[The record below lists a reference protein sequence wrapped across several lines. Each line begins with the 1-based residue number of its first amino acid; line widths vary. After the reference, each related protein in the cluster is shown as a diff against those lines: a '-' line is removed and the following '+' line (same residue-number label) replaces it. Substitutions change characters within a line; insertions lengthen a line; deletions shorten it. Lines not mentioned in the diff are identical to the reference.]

1 MGLTRITKGVIKP
14 NEDYQTGIITAT
26 GIDVNGN
33 ADVSG
38 NLSVG
43 GVLTYEDV
51 TSIDSVGIITAQKD
65 IHVGAGVSIVGIV
78 TAATGD
84 FVDLDVDGHTNL
96 DNVSISGITTI
107 GDVVVGGA
115 TTDLIV
121 NGNARVTGIL
131 SVGTGTVVIDETTV
145 KTGTSNLHSIGIEI
159 AGINVLGADTP
170 IGTGATI
177 YNSGAAVFTGIVT
190 AGVFYGDGSNL
201 SGITAAGTGAI
212 GGLTVKGPD
221 GVVVG
226 TAGSISSLDFSGS
239 SGLSVIASTG
249 AAGVAT
255 VAVLAELVS
264 DTSPQLGG
272 NLDLLNKSIT
282 GTGHI
287 DITGNTKSTGIAT
300 ALQFKTG
307 SSNLHSVGIE
317 IAGVNVLG
325 ADTPIGAGAT
335 IFNSGDVV
343 GKAGAE
349 FQGIVTAT
357 SFVGDGLNLTNTGS
371 ALSEPS
377 SGTHRLVTT
386 SLTSG
391 TMTSSGTD
399 STLSFNYG
407 THTLS
412 ATNISGNLNA
422 TQLTSGTV
430 PIARLGDSG
439 TKSGSTFLA
448 GDNTF
453 KTVVVA
459 INSIS
464 NDANNR
470 IITSDGDGTATAESK
485 LTFDGTTLQLGAS
498 TKLDLSTNDSYLNAR
513 VMRNESGGSDDGMYI
528 GYGNASSGHTRI
540 YGGGATSGGISVQGS
555 GNGDCYINGNVI
567 WNSGNDGSGTGLDAD
582 TVDGIQGANFVRS
595 DTTDTMS
602 GDYNITGKLLIGG
615 AYGNNSYN
623 SVSSTRLLFGGG
635 DDQDNYHIGTNMEN
649 YGGNYT
655 KLDLRW
661 HTGIRMGAQP
671 SYGGVRIF
679 NNEDLSTLLFSVGRG
694 DGHTRVE
701 SGNLYIGGN
710 EALHNG
716 NQSNINYN
724 NLSNKPSVAS
734 VLYIDVYGQGNAGD
748 RNTANSWAQSA
759 VSIPNNTMY
768 VVRWNRSYSY
778 WVNNNTATG
787 NEDRKTLW
795 IKNSSGSIY
804 WAGADST

>member
-96 DNVSISGITTI
+96 DNVSISGVTTI

-145 KTGTSNLHSIGIEI
+145 KTGTTNVHSVGVEL

-226 TAGSISSLDFSGS
+226 TAGSISSIDFTGS
-239 SGLSVIASTG
+239 SGLSVVASTG
-249 AAGVAT
+249 AAGIAT
-255 VAVLAELVS
+255 VAILAELVS

-282 GTGHI
+282 GTGHL
-287 DITGNTKSTGIAT
+287 DITGNTKATGIAT

-307 SSNLHSVGIE
+307 SSNLHNVGIE

-335 IFNSGDVV
+335 IYNSGDVV

-464 NDANNR
+464 GDANNR

-540 YGGGATSGGISVQGS
+540 YCGGATSGGISVQGS

-582 TVDGIQGANFVRS
+582 TVDGIHGSQFV
-595 DTTDTMS
+595 
-602 GDYNITGKLLIGG
+602 
-615 AYGNNSYN
+615 
-623 SVSSTRLLFGGG
+623 
-635 DDQDNYHIGTNMEN
+635 
-649 YGGNYT
+649 
-655 KLDLRW
+655 
-661 HTGIRMGAQP
+661 
-671 SYGGVRIF
+671 
-679 NNEDLSTLLFSVGRG
+679 RG
-694 DGHTRVE
+694 DGDFTLTD
-701 SGNLYIGGN
+701 SNTWNLYNNINDWAVRIGNTNGSNSFVYMCHHDHGMHIRNDSSNTSTYLLDVYAANGN
-710 EALHNG
+710 RFRVRGGDAYTTING
-716 NQSNINYN
+716 NQVWHAGNDGGGSGLDSDLLDGNHGRWYRDYN
-724 NLSNKPSVAS
+724 NLTNKPSTAT

>member
-26 GIDVNGN
+26 GLDVNGD

-96 DNVSISGITTI
+96 DNVSISGVTTI

-121 NGNARVTGIL
+121 NGDARVTGIL
-131 SVGTGTVVIDETTV
+131 SIGTGTVVIDETTV

-170 IGTGATI
+170 IGSGSTI

-212 GGLTVKGPD
+212 GGLTVKGTD
-221 GVVVG
+221 GTVVG

-255 VAVLAELVS
+255 VTVLAELVS

-282 GTGHI
+282 GTGHL
-287 DITGNTKSTGIAT
+287 DITGNTKATGIST

-307 SSNLHSVGIE
+307 TSNLHNVGIE

-335 IFNSGDVV
+335 IFNSGDIVA
-343 GKAGAE
+343 KAGAE

-357 SFVGDGLNLTNTGS
+357 SFVGDGANLTNTGASLSS
-371 ALSEPS
+371 AS
-377 SGTHRLVTT
+377 SGTERVVLTN
-386 SLTSG
+386 LTSG
-391 TMTSSGTD
+391 TMISAKTD
-399 STLSFNYG
+399 PQLTFNYA
-407 THTLS
+407 TNTLS
-412 ATNISGNLNA
+412 ASVFSGSGSGLSSLNA
-422 TQLTSGTV
+422 TNLSSGTV

-439 TKSGSTFLA
+439 TKNSGTFLA

-453 KTVVVA
+453 KTVTVA
-459 INSIS
+459 INSIAGDS
-464 NDANNR
+464 NNR
-470 IITSDGDGTATAESK
+470 VLTSDGDGTATAESN
-485 LTFDGTTLQLGAS
+485 LTFDGTTLQLGS
-498 TKLDLSTNDSYLNAR
+498 GTKLDLSSNDSYLNAR

-528 GYGNASSGHTRI
+528 GYGNANSGHTRI
-540 YGGGATSGGISVQGS
+540 YGGGQTSGGISVQGS

-567 WNSGNDGSGTGLDAD
+567 WNSGNDGSGTGLDSD
-582 TVDGIQGANFVRS
+582 TVDGIHGSSFLRS
-595 DTTDTMS
+595 DTNDTLTKGS
-602 GDYNITGKLLIGG
+602 TTVFDGSWNDWLVRFT
-615 AYGNNSYN
+615 NNNGSSAHVYMCHHDHGMHIRN
-623 SVSSTRLLFGGG
+623 DSSTTSTYLL
-635 DDQDNYHIGTNMEN
+635 DVYAAN
-649 YGGNYT
+649 GNRFRVRGADAYT
-655 KLDLRW
+655 
-661 HTGIRMGAQP
+661 TI
-671 SYGGVRIF
+671 
-679 NNEDLSTLLFSVGRG
+679 
-694 DGHTRVE
+694 
-701 SGNLYIGGN
+701 
-710 EALHNG
+710 NG
-716 NQSNINYN
+716 NQVWHAGNDGGGSGLDSDLLDGNHGSWYRDYN
-724 NLSNKPSVAS
+724 NLTNKPSTAT

-748 RNTANSWAQSA
+748 RDTARNWATSA
-759 VSIPNNTMY
+759 VSIPNNTMF
-768 VVRWNRSYSY
+768 VVRWNRVYSY
-778 WVNNNTATG
+778 WVNNNTASG

>member
-14 NEDYQTGIITAT
+14 NEDYDTRNVNATGIITAT
-26 GIDVNGN
+26 GLDVNGN
-33 ADVSG
+33 ADISG
-38 NLSVG
+38 NMSVG

-51 TSIDSVGIITAQKD
+51 TSIDSVGIVTAQKD
-65 IHVGAGVSIVGIV
+65 IHVGAGVSVVGIV

-96 DNVSISGITTI
+96 DNVSISGVTTI

-145 KTGTSNLHSIGIEI
+145 KTGTTNVHSVGVEV

-170 IGTGATI
+170 IGAGATI
-177 YNSGAAVFTGIVT
+177 YNTGAANFVGVVT
-190 AGVFYGDGSNL
+190 AVRFYGDGSNL

-226 TAGSISSLDFSGS
+226 TAGSISSIDFTGS
-239 SGLSVIASTG
+239 SGVSVVASTG
-249 AAGVAT
+249 AAGIAT

-272 NLDLLNKSIT
+272 DLNLFNKSIT

-343 GKAGAE
+343 AKAGAE

-357 SFVGDGLNLTNTGS
+357 SFVGDGTNLTNTGS
-371 ALSEPS
+371 DLTEPS
-377 SGTHRLVTT
+377 SGVQRLVTT

-391 TMTSSGTD
+391 TMTASCTKSTLNFNFGTD
-399 STLSFNYG
+399 
-407 THTLS
+407 TLS
-412 ATNISGNLNA
+412 ATNFSGNLNA
-422 TQLTSGTV
+422 SQLSSGTV
-430 PIARLGDSG
+430 PIARLGSSG

-453 KTVVVA
+453 KTVTVA
-459 INSIS
+459 INSIG
-464 NDANNR
+464 NDGNNR
-470 IITSDGDGTATAESK
+470 IITSDGDGTATAESNM
-485 LTFDGTTLQLGAS
+485 TFDGTQLQLGS
-498 TKLDLSTNDSYLNAR
+498 GCNVDLSTNDVYLRSR
-513 VMRNESGGSDDGMYI
+513 VLHNPKSGGDGMYI
-528 GYGNASSGHTRI
+528 GYNNANSGHTRI

-555 GNGDCYINGNVI
+555 GSGDCYVNGNVI

-582 TVDGIQGANFVRS
+582 TVDGIHGGSFLRS
-595 DTTDTMS
+595 DTNDSM
-602 GDYNITGKLLIGG
+602 
-615 AYGNNSYN
+615 
-623 SVSSTRLLFGGG
+623 
-635 DDQDNYHIGTNMEN
+635 
-649 YGGNYT
+649 
-655 KLDLRW
+655 
-661 HTGIRMGAQP
+661 
-671 SYGGVRIF
+671 
-679 NNEDLSTLLFSVGRG
+679 
-694 DGHTRVE
+694 
-701 SGNLYIGGN
+701 SGNLTVTGSVYLNSGFTLSQSNNNRNMKFHTQGTGDIGISGYDGNNNWCFQLYGTTSNSYGFLTSNWGSWDIRKTVNDQMYLRVGSSDRLVFHSGN
-710 EALHNG
+710 E
-716 NQSNINYN
+716 SSINYN
-724 NLSNKPSVAS
+724 NLSNKPSVAT

-768 VVRWNRSYSY
+768 VVRWNYAYSY
-778 WVNNNTATG
+778 WVNNHTASG

-804 WAGADST
+804 YAGADST

>member
-14 NEDYQTGIITAT
+14 NEDFQLGIVTAT
-26 GIDVNGN
+26 KLDVNGD
-33 ADVSG
+33 ADISG

-96 DNVSISGITTI
+96 DNVSISGVTTI

-226 TAGSISSLDFSGS
+226 TAGSISSIDFTGS
-239 SGLSVIASTG
+239 SGLSVVANTG

-255 VAVLAELVS
+255 VAILAELVS

-282 GTGHI
+282 GTGHL
-287 DITGNTKSTGIAT
+287 DITGNTKATGIAT

-307 SSNLHSVGIE
+307 SSNLHNVGIE

-377 SGTHRLVTT
+377 SGSHRIVTT

-464 NDANNR
+464 GAANNR

-528 GYGNASSGHTRI
+528 GYGNANSGHTRI
-540 YGGGATSGGISVQGS
+540 YGGGQTSGGISVQGS
-555 GNGDCYINGNVI
+555 GNGDCYVNGNVI

-582 TVDGIQGANFVRS
+582 LVDGIHGTSFLRK
-595 DTTDTMS
+595 DTNDTMS
-602 GDYNITGKLLIGG
+602 GNLTVTGSVYLNSGFTLSQSNNNRNMKFHTQGTGDIGISG
-615 AYGNNSYN
+615 YDGNNNWCFQLY
-623 SVSSTRLLFGGG
+623 
-635 DDQDNYHIGTNMEN
+635 GTTSN
-649 YGGNYT
+649 
-655 KLDLRW
+655 
-661 HTGIRMGAQP
+661 
-671 SYGGVRIF
+671 SYGFLTGNWGSWDIRKTVNDQMYLR
-679 NNEDLSTLLFSVGRG
+679 VGSSDRLVF
-694 DGHTRVE
+694 H
-701 SGNLYIGGN
+701 SGN
-710 EALHNG
+710 E
-716 NQSNINYN
+716 SSINYN

>member
-26 GIDVNGN
+26 GLDVNGD

-65 IHVGAGVSIVGIV
+65 IHVGAGVSVVGIV

-96 DNVSISGITTI
+96 DNVSISGVTTI

-121 NGNARVTGIL
+121 NGDARVTGIL
-131 SVGTGTVVIDETTV
+131 SIGTGTVVIDETTV
-145 KTGTSNLHSIGIEI
+145 KTGTTNVHSVGVEL

-170 IGTGATI
+170 IGSGSTI

-221 GVVVG
+221 GTVVG

-282 GTGHI
+282 GTGHL
-287 DITGNTKSTGIAT
+287 DITGNTKATGIST

-307 SSNLHSVGIE
+307 TSNLHNVGIE

-335 IFNSGDVV
+335 IFNSGDIVA
-343 GKAGAE
+343 KAGAE

-386 SLTSG
+386 NLTSG

-399 STLSFNYG
+399 STLNFNFA

-412 ATNISGNLNA
+412 ATTFSGSGSGLTNLNA
-422 TQLTSGTV
+422 TNLSSGTV

-464 NDANNR
+464 GDANNR

-528 GYGNASSGHTRI
+528 GYGNANSGHTRI
-540 YGGGATSGGISVQGS
+540 YGGGQTSGGISVQGS
-555 GNGDCYINGNVI
+555 GNGDCYVNGNVI

-582 TVDGIQGANFVRS
+582 TVDGIHGANFVRS
-595 DTTDTMS
+595 DTNDTMNGQLVVNTSTDEHIILQGSSSPYIRFREGTTDRAYLQFNSDNHIYLWNQQYNKGFRIGDHANWYDGSSYHQIWNAGNDGS
-602 GDYNITGKLLIGG
+602 GSGLDADLLD
-615 AYGNNSYN
+615 GN
-623 SVSSTRLLFGGG
+623 
-635 DDQDNYHIGTNMEN
+635 
-649 YGGNYT
+649 
-655 KLDLRW
+655 
-661 HTGIRMGAQP
+661 
-671 SYGGVRIF
+671 
-679 NNEDLSTLLFSVGRG
+679 
-694 DGHTRVE
+694 DGSWYR
-701 SGNLYIGGN
+701 
-710 EALHNG
+710 
-716 NQSNINYN
+716 NYN
-724 NLSNKPSVAS
+724 NLTNTPSAAT

-748 RNTANSWAQSA
+748 RDTARNWATSA
-759 VSIPNNTMY
+759 VSVPNNTMF
-768 VVRWNRSYSY
+768 VVRWNRVYSY
-778 WVNNNTATG
+778 WVNNNTASG

>member
-26 GIDVNGN
+26 GLDVNGD

-65 IHVGAGVSIVGIV
+65 IHVGAGVSVVGIV

-96 DNVSISGITTI
+96 DNVSISGVTTI

-145 KTGTSNLHSIGIEI
+145 KTGTTNVHSVGVEL

-170 IGTGATI
+170 IGAGATI
-177 YNSGAAVFTGIVT
+177 YNTGAANFVGVVT
-190 AGVFYGDGSNL
+190 AVRFYGDGSNL

-226 TAGSISSLDFSGS
+226 TAGSISSIDFTGS
-239 SGLSVIASTG
+239 SGLSVIANTG
-249 AAGVAT
+249 AAGIAT
-255 VAVLAELVS
+255 VAILAELVS

-307 SSNLHSVGIE
+307 SSNLHNVGIE

-386 SLTSG
+386 NLTSG

-399 STLSFNYG
+399 STLNFNFA

-412 ATNISGNLNA
+412 ATTFSGSGSGLTNLNA
-422 TQLTSGTV
+422 TNLSSGTV

-464 NDANNR
+464 GDANNR

-528 GYGNASSGHTRI
+528 GYGNANSGHTRI

-555 GNGDCYINGNVI
+555 GSGDCYINGNVI
-567 WNSGNDGSGTGLDAD
+567 WNSGNDGSGTGLDSD
-582 TVDGIQGANFVRS
+582 TVDGIHGGSFLRS
-595 DTTDTMS
+595 DADDTLTKGGQTNFTGGWNDWLVRFSNSNATNADVYMS
-602 GDYNITGKLLIGG
+602 HGNG
-615 AYGNNSYN
+615 YGMHIRND
-623 SVSSTRLLFGGG
+623 SSTTSTYLL
-635 DDQDNYHIGTNMEN
+635 DVY
-649 YGGNYT
+649 
-655 KLDLRW
+655 
-661 HTGIRMGAQP
+661 A
-671 SYGGVRIF
+671 
-679 NNEDLSTLLFSVGRG
+679 
-694 DGHTRVE
+694 
-701 SGNLYIGGN
+701 
-710 EALHNG
+710 ANG
-716 NQSNINYN
+716 NRFRVRGSDALVTSNGNTMWHAGNDGSGSGLDADLLDGNQGSWYRDYN
-724 NLSNKPSVAS
+724 NLTNKPSVAS
-734 VLYIDVYGQGNAGD
+734 VLYIDVYGQGNQGSRDTA
-748 RNTANSWAQSA
+748 RNWATSA
-759 VSIPNNTMY
+759 VSVPNNCMF

-778 WVNNNTATG
+778 WVNNNTGTAY
-787 NEDRKTLW
+787 EDRKTLW
-795 IKNSSGSIY
+795 IKNSSGNIY
-804 WAGADST
+804 FAGADST

>member
-96 DNVSISGITTI
+96 DNVSISGVTTI

-226 TAGSISSLDFSGS
+226 TAGSISSIDFTGS
-239 SGLSVIASTG
+239 SGLSVVANTG

-282 GTGHI
+282 GTGHL
-287 DITGNTKSTGIAT
+287 DITGNTKATGIAT

-307 SSNLHSVGIE
+307 SSNLHNVGIE

-464 NDANNR
+464 GDANNR

-528 GYGNASSGHTRI
+528 GYGNANSGHTRI
-540 YGGGATSGGISVQGS
+540 YGGGQTSGGISVQGS
-555 GNGDCYINGNVI
+555 GNGDCYVNGNVI

-582 TVDGIQGANFVRS
+582 LVDGIHGTSFLRK
-595 DTTDTMS
+595 DTNDTMS
-602 GDYNITGKLLIGG
+602 GNLTVTGSVYLNSGFTLSQSNNNRNMKFHTQGTGDIGISG
-615 AYGNNSYN
+615 YDGNNNWCFQLY
-623 SVSSTRLLFGGG
+623 
-635 DDQDNYHIGTNMEN
+635 GTTSN
-649 YGGNYT
+649 
-655 KLDLRW
+655 
-661 HTGIRMGAQP
+661 
-671 SYGGVRIF
+671 SYGFLTGNWGSWDIRKTVNDQMYLR
-679 NNEDLSTLLFSVGRG
+679 VGSSDRLVF
-694 DGHTRVE
+694 H
-701 SGNLYIGGN
+701 SGN
-710 EALHNG
+710 E
-716 NQSNINYN
+716 SSINYN

-778 WVNNNTATG
+778 WVTNNTATG

>member
-26 GIDVNGN
+26 GLDVNGD

-96 DNVSISGITTI
+96 DNVSISGVTTI

-121 NGNARVTGIL
+121 NGDARVTGIL
-131 SVGTGTVVIDETTV
+131 SIGTGTVVIDETTV

-170 IGTGATI
+170 IGSGSTI

-221 GVVVG
+221 GTVVG

-282 GTGHI
+282 GTGHL
-287 DITGNTKSTGIAT
+287 DITGNTKATGIST

-307 SSNLHSVGIE
+307 TSNLHNVGIE

-335 IFNSGDVV
+335 IFNSGDIVA
-343 GKAGAE
+343 KAGAE

-357 SFVGDGLNLTNTGS
+357 SFVGDGANLTNTGASLSS
-371 ALSEPS
+371 AS
-377 SGTHRLVTT
+377 SGTERVVLTN
-386 SLTSG
+386 LTSG
-391 TMTSSGTD
+391 TMISAKTD
-399 STLSFNYG
+399 PQLTFNYA
-407 THTLS
+407 TNTLS
-412 ATNISGNLNA
+412 ASVFSGSGSGLSSLNA
-422 TQLTSGTV
+422 TNLSSGTV

-439 TKSGSTFLA
+439 TKNSGTFLA

-453 KTVVVA
+453 KTVTVA
-459 INSIS
+459 INSIAG
-464 NDANNR
+464 DANNR
-470 IITSDGDGTATAESK
+470 VLTSDGDVTATAESN
-485 LTFDGTTLQLGAS
+485 LTFDGTTLLLGS
-498 TKLDLSTNDSYLNAR
+498 GTKIDLSSNDSYLNAR
-513 VMRNESGGSDDGMYI
+513 VIQNAAGGSDDGMYI
-528 GYGNASSGHTRI
+528 GYGNANSGHTRI
-540 YGGGATSGGISVQGS
+540 YGGGQTSGGISVQGS
-555 GNGDCYINGNVI
+555 GNGDCYVNGNVI

-582 TVDGIQGANFVRS
+582 TVDGIHGANFVRS
-595 DTTDTMS
+595 DTNDTMNGQLVVNTGTDEHIILQGSSSPYIRFREGTTDRAYLQFNSDNHIYLWNQQYNKGFRIGDHANWYDGSSYHQIWNAGNDGS
-602 GDYNITGKLLIGG
+602 GSGLDADLLD
-615 AYGNNSYN
+615 GN
-623 SVSSTRLLFGGG
+623 
-635 DDQDNYHIGTNMEN
+635 
-649 YGGNYT
+649 
-655 KLDLRW
+655 
-661 HTGIRMGAQP
+661 
-671 SYGGVRIF
+671 
-679 NNEDLSTLLFSVGRG
+679 
-694 DGHTRVE
+694 DGSWYR
-701 SGNLYIGGN
+701 
-710 EALHNG
+710 
-716 NQSNINYN
+716 NYN
-724 NLSNKPSVAS
+724 NLTNTPSAAT

-748 RNTANSWAQSA
+748 RDTARNWATSA
-759 VSIPNNTMY
+759 VSVPNNTMF
-768 VVRWNRSYSY
+768 VVRWNRTYSY
-778 WVNNNTATG
+778 WVNNNTASG

>member
-26 GIDVNGN
+26 GLDVNGD

-65 IHVGAGVSIVGIV
+65 IHVGAGVSVVGIV

-96 DNVSISGITTI
+96 DNVSISGVTTI

-131 SVGTGTVVIDETTV
+131 SIGTGTVVIDETTV
-145 KTGTSNLHSIGIEI
+145 KTGTTNVHSVGGEL

-170 IGTGATI
+170 IGSGSTI

-221 GVVVG
+221 GTVVG

-282 GTGHI
+282 GTGHL
-287 DITGNTKSTGIAT
+287 DITGNTKATGIST

-307 SSNLHSVGIE
+307 TSNLHNVGIE

-335 IFNSGDVV
+335 IFNSGDIVA
-343 GKAGAE
+343 KAGAE

-357 SFVGDGLNLTNTGS
+357 SFVGDGANLTNTGASLSS
-371 ALSEPS
+371 AS
-377 SGTHRLVTT
+377 SGTERVVLTN
-386 SLTSG
+386 LTSG
-391 TMTSSGTD
+391 TMISAKTD
-399 STLSFNYG
+399 PQLTFNYA
-407 THTLS
+407 TNTLS
-412 ATNISGNLNA
+412 ASVFSGSGSGLSSLNA
-422 TQLTSGTV
+422 TNLSSGTV

-439 TKSGSTFLA
+439 TKNSGTFLA

-453 KTVVVA
+453 KTVTVA
-459 INSIS
+459 INSIAG
-464 NDANNR
+464 DANNR
-470 IITSDGDGTATAESK
+470 VLTSDGDGTATAESK
-485 LTFDGTTLQLGAS
+485 LTFDGTTLQMGAS
-498 TKLDLSTNDSYLNAR
+498 TKLDLSSNDVYLNAR

-528 GYGNASSGHTRI
+528 GYGNANSGHTRI
-540 YGGGATSGGISVQGS
+540 YGGGQTSGGISVQGS
-555 GNGDCYINGNVI
+555 GNGDCYVNGNVI

-582 TVDGIQGANFVRS
+582 TVDGIHGANFVRS
-595 DTTDTMS
+595 DTNDTMNGQLVVNTSTDEHIILQGSSSPYIRFREGTTDRAYLQFNSDNHIYLWNQQYNKGFRIGDHANWYDGSSYHQIWNAGNDGS
-602 GDYNITGKLLIGG
+602 GSGLDADLLD
-615 AYGNNSYN
+615 GN
-623 SVSSTRLLFGGG
+623 
-635 DDQDNYHIGTNMEN
+635 
-649 YGGNYT
+649 
-655 KLDLRW
+655 
-661 HTGIRMGAQP
+661 
-671 SYGGVRIF
+671 
-679 NNEDLSTLLFSVGRG
+679 
-694 DGHTRVE
+694 DGSWYR
-701 SGNLYIGGN
+701 
-710 EALHNG
+710 
-716 NQSNINYN
+716 NYN
-724 NLSNKPSVAS
+724 NLTNTPSAAT

-748 RNTANSWAQSA
+748 RDTARNWATSA
-759 VSIPNNTMY
+759 VSVPNNTMF
-768 VVRWNRSYSY
+768 VVRWNRVYSY
-778 WVNNNTATG
+778 WVNNNTASG

>member
-26 GIDVNGN
+26 GLDVNGD

-96 DNVSISGITTI
+96 DNVSISGVTTI

-121 NGNARVTGIL
+121 NGDARVTGIL

-145 KTGTSNLHSIGIEI
+145 KTGTSNVHSVGVEL

-221 GVVVG
+221 GTVVG
-226 TAGSISSLDFSGS
+226 TAGSISSIDFSGS

-282 GTGHI
+282 GTGHL
-287 DITGNTKSTGIAT
+287 DITGNTKATGIST

-307 SSNLHSVGIE
+307 TSNLHNVGIE

-335 IFNSGDVV
+335 IFNSGDIVA
-343 GKAGAE
+343 KAGAE

-357 SFVGDGLNLTNTGS
+357 SFVGDGANLTNTGASLSS
-371 ALSEPS
+371 AS
-377 SGTHRLVTT
+377 SGTERVVLTN
-386 SLTSG
+386 LTSG
-391 TMTSSGTD
+391 TMISAKTD
-399 STLSFNYG
+399 PQLTFNYA
-407 THTLS
+407 TNTLS
-412 ATNISGNLNA
+412 ASVFSGSGSGLSSLNA
-422 TQLTSGTV
+422 TNLSSGTV

-439 TKSGSTFLA
+439 TKNSGTFLA

-453 KTVVVA
+453 KTVTVA
-459 INSIS
+459 INSIAG
-464 NDANNR
+464 DGNNR
-470 IITSDGDGTATAESK
+470 ILTSDGDGTATAESK
-485 LTFDGTTLQLGAS
+485 LTFDGTTFQMGS
-498 TKLDLSTNDSYLNAR
+498 GSNFDLSSNDVYLNAR
-513 VMRNESGGSDDGMYI
+513 VIQNASGGSDDGMYI
-528 GYGNASSGHTRI
+528 GYGNANSGHTRI

-555 GNGDCYINGNVI
+555 GNGDCYVNGNVI

-582 TVDGIQGANFVRS
+582 TVDGIHGANFVRS
-595 DTTDTMS
+595 DTNDTMNGQLVVNTGTDEHIILQGS
-602 GDYNITGKLLIGG
+602 SSPYIRFREGTTDRAYLQFNSDGNIYLW
-615 AYGNNSYN
+615 NQEHN
-623 SVSSTRLLFGGG
+623 R
-635 DDQDNYHIGTNMEN
+635 
-649 YGGNYT
+649 
-655 KLDLRW
+655 
-661 HTGIRMGAQP
+661 GIRTGSQP
-671 SYGGVRIF
+671 SFYDGSYHTMWHAG
-679 NNEDLSTLLFSVGRG
+679 NDGSGSGLDSDLL
-694 DGHTRVE
+694 DGNHGSWYRD
-701 SGNLYIGGN
+701 
-710 EALHNG
+710 
-716 NQSNINYN
+716 YN
-724 NLSNKPSVAS
+724 NLTNTPSAAT

-748 RNTANSWAQSA
+748 RDTARNWATSA
-759 VSIPNNTMY
+759 VSVPNNTMF
-768 VVRWNRSYSY
+768 VVRWNRTYSY
-778 WVNNNTATG
+778 WVNNNTASG

>member
-1 MGLTRITKGVIKP
+1 M
-14 NEDYQTGIITAT
+14 
-26 GIDVNGN
+26 
-33 ADVSG
+33 
-38 NLSVG
+38 
-43 GVLTYEDV
+43 
-51 TSIDSVGIITAQKD
+51 
-65 IHVGAGVSIVGIV
+65 
-78 TAATGD
+78 
-84 FVDLDVDGHTNL
+84 
-96 DNVSISGITTI
+96 
-107 GDVVVGGA
+107 
-115 TTDLIV
+115 
-121 NGNARVTGIL
+121 
-131 SVGTGTVVIDETTV
+131 
-145 KTGTSNLHSIGIEI
+145 
-159 AGINVLGADTP
+159 
-170 IGTGATI
+170 
-177 YNSGAAVFTGIVT
+177 T

-282 GTGHI
+282 GTGHL
-287 DITGNTKSTGIAT
+287 DITGNTKATGIAT

-307 SSNLHSVGIE
+307 SSNLHNVGIE

-453 KTVVVA
+453 KTVTVA
-459 INSIS
+459 INSIG
-464 NDANNR
+464 R
-470 IITSDGDGTATAESK
+470 
-485 LTFDGTTLQLGAS
+485 
-498 TKLDLSTNDSYLNAR
+498 
-513 VMRNESGGSDDGMYI
+513 
-528 GYGNASSGHTRI
+528 
-540 YGGGATSGGISVQGS
+540 
-555 GNGDCYINGNVI
+555 
-567 WNSGNDGSGTGLDAD
+567 
-582 TVDGIQGANFVRS
+582 
-595 DTTDTMS
+595 
-602 GDYNITGKLLIGG
+602 
-615 AYGNNSYN
+615 
-623 SVSSTRLLFGGG
+623 
-635 DDQDNYHIGTNMEN
+635 
-649 YGGNYT
+649 
-655 KLDLRW
+655 RW
-661 HTGIRMGAQP
+661 
-671 SYGGVRIF
+671 
-679 NNEDLSTLLFSVGRG
+679 
-694 DGHTRVE
+694 
-701 SGNLYIGGN
+701 
-710 EALHNG
+710 
-716 NQSNINYN
+716 
-724 NLSNKPSVAS
+724 
-734 VLYIDVYGQGNAGD
+734 
-748 RNTANSWAQSA
+748 
-759 VSIPNNTMY
+759 
-768 VVRWNRSYSY
+768 
-778 WVNNNTATG
+778 
-787 NEDRKTLW
+787 
-795 IKNSSGSIY
+795 
-804 WAGADST
+804 

>member
-14 NEDYQTGIITAT
+14 NEDFQLGIVTT
-26 GIDVNGN
+26 TKLDVNGD
-33 ADVSG
+33 ADISG

-96 DNVSISGITTI
+96 DNVSISGVTTI

-226 TAGSISSLDFSGS
+226 TAGSISSIDFTGS
-239 SGLSVIASTG
+239 SGLSVVANTG

-255 VAVLAELVS
+255 VAILAELVS

-282 GTGHI
+282 GTGHL
-287 DITGNTKSTGIAT
+287 DITGNTKATGIAT

-307 SSNLHSVGIE
+307 SSNLHNVGIE

-464 NDANNR
+464 GDANNR

-528 GYGNASSGHTRI
+528 GYGNANSGHTRI
-540 YGGGATSGGISVQGS
+540 YGGGQTSGGISVQGS
-555 GNGDCYINGNVI
+555 GNGDCYVNGNVI

-582 TVDGIQGANFVRS
+582 LVDGIHGTSFLRK
-595 DTTDTMS
+595 DTNDTMS
-602 GDYNITGKLLIGG
+602 GNLTVTGSVYLNSGFTLSQSNNNRNMKFHTQGTGDIGISG
-615 AYGNNSYN
+615 YDGNNNWCFQLY
-623 SVSSTRLLFGGG
+623 
-635 DDQDNYHIGTNMEN
+635 GTTSN
-649 YGGNYT
+649 
-655 KLDLRW
+655 
-661 HTGIRMGAQP
+661 
-671 SYGGVRIF
+671 SYGFLTGNWGSWDIRKTVNDQMYLR
-679 NNEDLSTLLFSVGRG
+679 VGSSDRLVF
-694 DGHTRVE
+694 H
-701 SGNLYIGGN
+701 SGN
-710 EALHNG
+710 E
-716 NQSNINYN
+716 SSINYN

>member
-26 GIDVNGN
+26 GLDVNGD

-65 IHVGAGVSIVGIV
+65 IHVGAGVSVVGIV

-96 DNVSISGITTI
+96 DNVSISGVTTI

-121 NGNARVTGIL
+121 NGDARVTGIL
-131 SVGTGTVVIDETTV
+131 SIGTGTVVIDETTV

-170 IGTGATI
+170 IGSGSTI

-221 GVVVG
+221 GTVVG

-282 GTGHI
+282 GTGHL
-287 DITGNTKSTGIAT
+287 DITGNTKATGIST

-307 SSNLHSVGIE
+307 TSNLHNVGIE

-335 IFNSGDVV
+335 IFNSGDIVA
-343 GKAGAE
+343 KAGAE

-377 SGTHRLVTT
+377 SGSHRLVTT

-412 ATNISGNLNA
+412 ATTFSGSGSGLTNLNA
-422 TQLTSGTV
+422 TNLSSGTV

-464 NDANNR
+464 GDANNR

-513 VMRNESGGSDDGMYI
+513 VIRNESGGSDDGMYI

-540 YGGGATSGGISVQGS
+540 YGGGQTSGGISVQGS

-582 TVDGIQGANFVRS
+582 TVDGIHGANFVRS
-595 DTTDTMS
+595 DTNDTMNGQLVVNTSTDEHIILQGSSSPYIRFREGTTDRAYLQFNSDNHIYLWNQQYNKGFRIGDHANFYDGSSYHQIWNAGNDGS
-602 GDYNITGKLLIGG
+602 GSGLDADLLD
-615 AYGNNSYN
+615 GN
-623 SVSSTRLLFGGG
+623 
-635 DDQDNYHIGTNMEN
+635 
-649 YGGNYT
+649 
-655 KLDLRW
+655 
-661 HTGIRMGAQP
+661 
-671 SYGGVRIF
+671 
-679 NNEDLSTLLFSVGRG
+679 
-694 DGHTRVE
+694 DGSWYR
-701 SGNLYIGGN
+701 
-710 EALHNG
+710 
-716 NQSNINYN
+716 NYN
-724 NLSNKPSVAS
+724 NLTNTPSAAT

-748 RNTANSWAQSA
+748 RDTARNWATSA
-759 VSIPNNTMY
+759 VSVPNNTMF
-768 VVRWNRSYSY
+768 VVRWNRTYSY
-778 WVNNNTATG
+778 WVNNNTASG

>member
-14 NEDYQTGIITAT
+14 NEDYDTRNVNATGIITAT
-26 GIDVNGN
+26 GLDVNGN
-33 ADVSG
+33 ADISG
-38 NLSVG
+38 NMSVG

-51 TSIDSVGIITAQKD
+51 TSIDSVGIVTAQKD
-65 IHVGAGVSIVGIV
+65 IHVGAGVSVVGIV

-96 DNVSISGITTI
+96 DNVSISGVTTI

-145 KTGTSNLHSIGIEI
+145 KTGTTNVHSVGVEV

-170 IGTGATI
+170 IGAGATI
-177 YNSGAAVFTGIVT
+177 YNTGAANFVGVVT
-190 AGVFYGDGSNL
+190 AVRFYGDGSNL

-226 TAGSISSLDFSGS
+226 TAGSISSIDFTGS
-239 SGLSVIASTG
+239 SGVSVVASTG
-249 AAGVAT
+249 AAGIAT

-272 NLDLLNKSIT
+272 DLNLFNKSIT

-343 GKAGAE
+343 AKAGAE

-357 SFVGDGLNLTNTGS
+357 SFVGDGTNLTNTGS
-371 ALSEPS
+371 DLTEPS
-377 SGTHRLVTT
+377 SGVQRLVTT

-391 TMTSSGTD
+391 TMTASCTKSTLNFNFGTD
-399 STLSFNYG
+399 
-407 THTLS
+407 TLS
-412 ATNISGNLNA
+412 ATNFSGNLNA
-422 TQLTSGTV
+422 SQLSSGTV
-430 PIARLGDSG
+430 PIARLGSSG

-453 KTVVVA
+453 KTVTVA
-459 INSIS
+459 INSIG
-464 NDANNR
+464 NDGNNR
-470 IITSDGDGTATAESK
+470 IITSDGDGTATAESNM
-485 LTFDGTTLQLGAS
+485 TFDGTQLQLGS
-498 TKLDLSTNDSYLNAR
+498 GCNVDLSTNDVYLRSR
-513 VMRNESGGSDDGMYI
+513 VLHNPKSGGDGMYI
-528 GYGNASSGHTRI
+528 GYNNANSGHTRI

-555 GNGDCYINGNVI
+555 GSGDCYVNGNVI

-582 TVDGIQGANFVRS
+582 TVDGIHGGSFLRS
-595 DTTDTMS
+595 DTNDSM
-602 GDYNITGKLLIGG
+602 
-615 AYGNNSYN
+615 
-623 SVSSTRLLFGGG
+623 
-635 DDQDNYHIGTNMEN
+635 
-649 YGGNYT
+649 
-655 KLDLRW
+655 
-661 HTGIRMGAQP
+661 
-671 SYGGVRIF
+671 
-679 NNEDLSTLLFSVGRG
+679 
-694 DGHTRVE
+694 
-701 SGNLYIGGN
+701 SGNLTVTGSVYLNSGFTLSQSNNNRNMKFHTQGTGDIGISGYDGNNNWCFQLYGTTSNSYGFLTSNWGSWDIRKTVNDQMYLRVGSSDRLVFHSGN
-710 EALHNG
+710 E
-716 NQSNINYN
+716 SSINYN
-724 NLSNKPSVAS
+724 NLSNKPSVAT

-778 WVNNNTATG
+778 WVNNHTASG

>member
-26 GIDVNGN
+26 GLDVNGD

-65 IHVGAGVSIVGIV
+65 IHVGAGVSVVGIV

-96 DNVSISGITTI
+96 DNVSISGVTTI

-121 NGNARVTGIL
+121 NGDARVTGIL
-131 SVGTGTVVIDETTV
+131 SIGTGTVVIDETTV

-170 IGTGATI
+170 IGSGSTI

-212 GGLTVKGPD
+212 GGLTVKGTD
-221 GVVVG
+221 GTVVG

-282 GTGHI
+282 GTGHL
-287 DITGNTKSTGIAT
+287 DITGNTKATGIST

-307 SSNLHSVGIE
+307 TSNLHNVGIE

-335 IFNSGDVV
+335 IFNSGDIVA
-343 GKAGAE
+343 KAGAE

-357 SFVGDGLNLTNTGS
+357 SFVGDGANLTNTGASLSS
-371 ALSEPS
+371 AS
-377 SGTHRLVTT
+377 SGTERVVLTN
-386 SLTSG
+386 LTSG
-391 TMTSSGTD
+391 TMISAKTD
-399 STLSFNYG
+399 PQLTFNYA
-407 THTLS
+407 TNTLS
-412 ATNISGNLNA
+412 ASVFSGSGSGLSSLNA
-422 TQLTSGTV
+422 TNLSSGTV

-439 TKSGSTFLA
+439 TKNSGTFLA

-453 KTVVVA
+453 KTVTVA
-459 INSIS
+459 INSIAGDS
-464 NDANNR
+464 NNR
-470 IITSDGDGTATAESK
+470 VLTSDGDGTATAESN
-485 LTFDGTTLQLGAS
+485 LTFDGTTLQLGS
-498 TKLDLSTNDSYLNAR
+498 GTKLDLSSNDSYLNAR

-528 GYGNASSGHTRI
+528 GYGNANSGHTRI
-540 YGGGATSGGISVQGS
+540 YGGGQTSGGISVQGS
-555 GNGDCYINGNVI
+555 GNGDCYVNGNVI

-582 TVDGIQGANFVRS
+582 TVDGIHGANFVRS
-595 DTTDTMS
+595 DTNDTMNGQLVVNTGTDEHIILQGS
-602 GDYNITGKLLIGG
+602 SSPYIRFREGTTDRAYLQFHSDGNIYLW
-615 AYGNNSYN
+615 NQEHN
-623 SVSSTRLLFGGG
+623 R
-635 DDQDNYHIGTNMEN
+635 
-649 YGGNYT
+649 
-655 KLDLRW
+655 
-661 HTGIRMGAQP
+661 GIRTGSQP
-671 SYGGVRIF
+671 QFYDGSYRTMWHAGNDGSGSGLDS
-679 NNEDLSTLLFSVGRG
+679 DLL
-694 DGHTRVE
+694 DGNDGSWYR
-701 SGNLYIGGN
+701 
-710 EALHNG
+710 
-716 NQSNINYN
+716 NYN
-724 NLSNKPSVAS
+724 NLTNTPSAAT

-748 RNTANSWAQSA
+748 RDTARNWATSA
-759 VSIPNNTMY
+759 VSVPNNTMF
-768 VVRWNRSYSY
+768 VVRWNRTYSY
-778 WVNNNTATG
+778 WVNNNTASG

>member
-14 NEDYQTGIITAT
+14 NEDYDTRNVNATGIITAT
-26 GIDVNGN
+26 GLDVNGN
-33 ADVSG
+33 ADISG
-38 NLSVG
+38 NMSVG

-51 TSIDSVGIITAQKD
+51 TSIDSVGIVTAQKD
-65 IHVGAGVSIVGIV
+65 IHVGAGVSVVGIV

-96 DNVSISGITTI
+96 DNVSISGVTTI

-145 KTGTSNLHSIGIEI
+145 KTGTTNVHSVGVEV

-170 IGTGATI
+170 IGAGATI
-177 YNSGAAVFTGIVT
+177 YNTGAANFVGVVT
-190 AGVFYGDGSNL
+190 AVRFYGDGSNL

-226 TAGSISSLDFSGS
+226 TAGSISSIDFTGS
-239 SGLSVIASTG
+239 SGVSVVASTG
-249 AAGVAT
+249 AAGIAT

-272 NLDLLNKSIT
+272 DLNLFNKSIT

-343 GKAGAE
+343 AKAGAE

-357 SFVGDGLNLTNTGS
+357 SFVGDGTNLTNTGS
-371 ALSEPS
+371 DLTEPS
-377 SGTHRLVTT
+377 SGVQRLVTT

-391 TMTSSGTD
+391 TMTASCTKSTLNFNFGTD
-399 STLSFNYG
+399 
-407 THTLS
+407 TLS
-412 ATNISGNLNA
+412 ATNFSGNLNA
-422 TQLTSGTV
+422 SQLSSGTV
-430 PIARLGDSG
+430 PIARLGSSG

-453 KTVVVA
+453 KTVTVA
-459 INSIS
+459 INSIG
-464 NDANNR
+464 NDGNNR
-470 IITSDGDGTATAESK
+470 IITSDGDGTATAESNI
-485 LTFDGTTLQLGAS
+485 TFDGTQLQLGS
-498 TKLDLSTNDSYLNAR
+498 GCNVDLSTNDVYLRSR
-513 VMRNESGGSDDGMYI
+513 VLHNPKSGGDGMYI
-528 GYGNASSGHTRI
+528 GYNNANSGHTRI

-555 GNGDCYINGNVI
+555 GSGDCYVNGNVI

-582 TVDGIQGANFVRS
+582 TVDGIHGGSFLRS
-595 DTTDTMS
+595 DTNDSM
-602 GDYNITGKLLIGG
+602 
-615 AYGNNSYN
+615 
-623 SVSSTRLLFGGG
+623 
-635 DDQDNYHIGTNMEN
+635 
-649 YGGNYT
+649 
-655 KLDLRW
+655 
-661 HTGIRMGAQP
+661 
-671 SYGGVRIF
+671 
-679 NNEDLSTLLFSVGRG
+679 
-694 DGHTRVE
+694 
-701 SGNLYIGGN
+701 SGNLTVTGSVYLNSGFTLSQSNNNRNMKFHTQGTGDIGISGYDGNNNWCFQLYGTTSNSYGFLTSNWGSWDIRKTVNDQMYLRVGSSDRLVFHSGN
-710 EALHNG
+710 E
-716 NQSNINYN
+716 SSINYN
-724 NLSNKPSVAS
+724 NLSNKPSVAT

-778 WVNNNTATG
+778 WVNNHTASG

>member
-33 ADVSG
+33 ADISG

-96 DNVSISGITTI
+96 DNVSISGVTTI

-121 NGNARVTGIL
+121 NGDARVTGIL
-131 SVGTGTVVIDETTV
+131 SIGTGTVVIDETTV

-170 IGTGATI
+170 IGSGSTI

-221 GVVVG
+221 GTVVG
-226 TAGSISSLDFSGS
+226 TAGSISSIDFTGS
-239 SGLSVIASTG
+239 SGLSVVASTG
-249 AAGVAT
+249 AAGIAT
-255 VAVLAELVS
+255 VAILAELVS

-282 GTGHI
+282 GTGHL
-287 DITGNTKSTGIAT
+287 DITGNTKATGIAT

-307 SSNLHSVGIE
+307 SSNLHNVGIE

-335 IFNSGDVV
+335 IYNSGDVV

-453 KTVVVA
+453 KTVTVA
-459 INSIS
+459 INSIG
-464 NDANNR
+464 NDGNNR
-470 IITSDGDGTATAESK
+470 ILTSDGDGTATAENK
-485 LTFDGTTLQLGAS
+485 LTFDGSQLLFGS
-498 TKLDLSTNDSYLNAR
+498 GTNVDLSTNDVYLRSR
-513 VMRNESGGSDDGMYI
+513 VLHNPKSGGDGMYI
-528 GYGNASSGHTRI
+528 GYSNANGGVTRI

-555 GNGDCYINGNVI
+555 GNGDCYVNGNVI

-582 TVDGIQGANFVRS
+582 LVDGIHGTSFLRK
-595 DTTDTMS
+595 DTNDTMS
-602 GDYNITGKLLIGG
+602 GNLTVTGSVYLNSGFTLQQSNNNRNMKFRTQGTGDIGISG
-615 AYGNNSYN
+615 YDGNNTWMFQLY
-623 SVSSTRLLFGGG
+623 
-635 DDQDNYHIGTNMEN
+635 GTS
-649 YGGNYT
+649 G
-655 KLDLRW
+655 
-661 HTGIRMGAQP
+661 
-671 SYGGVRIF
+671 SYGFLNTNWGSWDIRKTVNSEMYLRIG
-679 NNEDLSTLLFSVGRG
+679 STDRTVI
-694 DGHTRVE
+694 HT
-701 SGNLYIGGN
+701 
-710 EALHNG
+710 G
-716 NQSNINYN
+716 NQSNIDYN

-734 VLYIDVYGQGNAGD
+734 VLYID
-748 RNTANSWAQSA
+748 A
-759 VSIPNNTMY
+759 VSYTHL
-768 VVRWNRSYSY
+768 
-778 WVNNNTATG
+778 
-787 NEDRKTLW
+787 TLPTKR
-795 IKNSSGSIY
+795 IV
-804 WAGADST
+804 

>member
-26 GIDVNGN
+26 GLDVNGD

-65 IHVGAGVSIVGIV
+65 IHVGAGVSVVGIV

-96 DNVSISGITTI
+96 DNVSISGVTTI

-121 NGNARVTGIL
+121 NGDARVTGIL
-131 SVGTGTVVIDETTV
+131 SIGTGTVVIDETTV

-170 IGTGATI
+170 IGSGSTI

-212 GGLTVKGPD
+212 GGLTVKGTD
-221 GVVVG
+221 GTVVG

-255 VAVLAELVS
+255 VTVLAELVS

-282 GTGHI
+282 GTGHL
-287 DITGNTKSTGIAT
+287 DITGNTKATGIST

-307 SSNLHSVGIE
+307 TSNLHNVGIE

-335 IFNSGDVV
+335 IFNSGDIVA
-343 GKAGAE
+343 KAGAE

-357 SFVGDGLNLTNTGS
+357 SFVGDGANLTNTGASLSS
-371 ALSEPS
+371 AS
-377 SGTHRLVTT
+377 SGTERVVLTN
-386 SLTSG
+386 LTSG
-391 TMTSSGTD
+391 TMISAKTD
-399 STLSFNYG
+399 PQLTFNYA
-407 THTLS
+407 TNTLS
-412 ATNISGNLNA
+412 ASVFSGSGSGLSSLNA
-422 TQLTSGTV
+422 TNLSSGTV

-439 TKSGSTFLA
+439 TKNSGTFLA

-453 KTVVVA
+453 KTVTVA
-459 INSIS
+459 INSIAGDS
-464 NDANNR
+464 NNR
-470 IITSDGDGTATAESK
+470 VLTSDGDGTATAESK
-485 LTFDGTTLQLGAS
+485 LTFDGTTLQLGS
-498 TKLDLSTNDSYLNAR
+498 GTKLDLSSNDSYLNAR

-528 GYGNASSGHTRI
+528 GYGNANSGHTRI
-540 YGGGATSGGISVQGS
+540 YGGGQTSGGISVQGS
-555 GNGDCYINGNVI
+555 GNGDCYVNGNVI

-582 TVDGIQGANFVRS
+582 TVDGIHGGSFLRS
-595 DTTDTMS
+595 DADDTLTK
-602 GDYNITGKLLIGG
+602 GGQTNFTGGWNDWLVKFS
-615 AYGNNSYN
+615 NSNGSSANVYMCHN
-623 SVSSTRLLFGGG
+623 DHGMHIRNDSSTTSTYLL
-635 DDQDNYHIGTNMEN
+635 DVY
-649 YGGNYT
+649 
-655 KLDLRW
+655 
-661 HTGIRMGAQP
+661 A
-671 SYGGVRIF
+671 
-679 NNEDLSTLLFSVGRG
+679 
-694 DGHTRVE
+694 
-701 SGNLYIGGN
+701 
-710 EALHNG
+710 ANG
-716 NQSNINYN
+716 NRFQVRGADAYTTINGNKVFHAGNDGSGSGLDADLLDGNDGSWYRNYN
-724 NLSNKPSVAS
+724 NLTNTPSAAT

-748 RNTANSWAQSA
+748 RDTARNWATSA
-759 VSIPNNTMY
+759 VSVPNNTMF
-768 VVRWNRSYSY
+768 VVRWNRVYSY
-778 WVNNNTATG
+778 WVNNNTASG

>member
-96 DNVSISGITTI
+96 DNVSISGVTTI

-121 NGNARVTGIL
+121 NGDARVTGIL

-226 TAGSISSLDFSGS
+226 TAGSISSLDFTGS

-282 GTGHI
+282 GTGHL
-287 DITGNTKSTGIAT
+287 DITGNTKATGIAT

-307 SSNLHSVGIE
+307 SSNLHNVGIE

-386 SLTSG
+386 NLTSG

-399 STLSFNYG
+399 STLNFNFA

-412 ATNISGNLNA
+412 ATTFSGSGSGLTNLNA
-422 TQLTSGTV
+422 TNLSSGTV

-464 NDANNR
+464 GDANNR

-555 GNGDCYINGNVI
+555 GSGDCYINGNVI

-582 TVDGIQGANFVRS
+582 TVDGTHAASFLRS
-595 DTTDTMS
+595 DADDTLTKGS
-602 GDYNITGKLLIGG
+602 QTNFTGGWNDWLVRF
-615 AYGNNSYN
+615 GNNNGSNANVYMCHN
-623 SVSSTRLLFGGG
+623 DHGMHIRNDSSTTSTYLL
-635 DDQDNYHIGTNMEN
+635 DVYAAN
-649 YGGNYT
+649 GNRFRVRGADAYT
-655 KLDLRW
+655 
-661 HTGIRMGAQP
+661 TI
-671 SYGGVRIF
+671 
-679 NNEDLSTLLFSVGRG
+679 
-694 DGHTRVE
+694 
-701 SGNLYIGGN
+701 
-710 EALHNG
+710 NG
-716 NQSNINYN
+716 NQVWHAGNDGSGSGLDSDLLDGNQGSWYRDYN
-724 NLSNKPSVAS
+724 NLTNKPSVAS

-748 RNTANSWAQSA
+748 RDTARNWATSA
-759 VSIPNNTMY
+759 VSVPNNTMF
-768 VVRWNRSYSY
+768 VVRWNRTYSY
-778 WVNNNTATG
+778 WVNNNTASG

>member
-14 NEDYQTGIITAT
+14 NEDYDTRNVNATGIITAT
-26 GIDVNGN
+26 GLDVNGN
-33 ADVSG
+33 ADISG
-38 NLSVG
+38 NMSVG

-51 TSIDSVGIITAQKD
+51 TSIDSVGIVTAQKD
-65 IHVGAGVSIVGIV
+65 IHVGAGVSVVGIV

-96 DNVSISGITTI
+96 DNVSISGVTTI

-145 KTGTSNLHSIGIEI
+145 KTGTTNVHSVGVEV

-170 IGTGATI
+170 IGAGATI
-177 YNSGAAVFTGIVT
+177 YNTGAANFVGVVT
-190 AGVFYGDGSNL
+190 AVRFYGDGSNL

-226 TAGSISSLDFSGS
+226 TAGSISSIDFTGS
-239 SGLSVIASTG
+239 SGVSVVASTG
-249 AAGVAT
+249 AAGIAT

-272 NLDLLNKSIT
+272 DLNLFNKSIT

-343 GKAGAE
+343 AKAGAE

-357 SFVGDGLNLTNTGS
+357 SFVGDGTNLTNTGS
-371 ALSEPS
+371 DLTEPS
-377 SGTHRLVTT
+377 SGVQRLVTT

-391 TMTSSGTD
+391 TMTASCTKSTLNFNFGTD
-399 STLSFNYG
+399 
-407 THTLS
+407 TLS
-412 ATNISGNLNA
+412 ATNFSGNLNA
-422 TQLTSGTV
+422 SQLSSGTV
-430 PIARLGDSG
+430 PIARLGSSG

-453 KTVVVA
+453 KTVTVA
-459 INSIS
+459 INSIG
-464 NDANNR
+464 NDGNNR
-470 IITSDGDGTATAESK
+470 IITSDGDGTATAESNI
-485 LTFDGTTLQLGAS
+485 TFDGTQLQLGS
-498 TKLDLSTNDSYLNAR
+498 GCNVDLSTNDVYLRSR
-513 VMRNESGGSDDGMYI
+513 VLHNPKSGGDGMYI
-528 GYGNASSGHTRI
+528 GYNNANSGHTRI
-540 YGGGATSGGISVQGS
+540 YGGGATSGGITVQGS
-555 GNGDCYINGNVI
+555 GNGDCYVNGNVI
-567 WNSGNDGSGTGLDAD
+567 WNSGNDGSGSGLDAD
-582 TVDGIQGANFVRS
+582 TVDGIQGGNFLRS
-595 DTTDTMS
+595 DTNDSM
-602 GDYNITGKLLIGG
+602 
-615 AYGNNSYN
+615 
-623 SVSSTRLLFGGG
+623 
-635 DDQDNYHIGTNMEN
+635 
-649 YGGNYT
+649 
-655 KLDLRW
+655 
-661 HTGIRMGAQP
+661 
-671 SYGGVRIF
+671 
-679 NNEDLSTLLFSVGRG
+679 
-694 DGHTRVE
+694 
-701 SGNLYIGGN
+701 SGNLTVTGSVYLNSGFTLSQSNNNRNMKFHTQGTGDIGISGYDGNNNWCFQLYGTTSNSYGFLTSNWGSWDIRKTVNDQMYLRVGSSDRLVFHSGN
-710 EALHNG
+710 E
-716 NQSNINYN
+716 SSINYN
-724 NLSNKPSVAS
+724 NLSNKPSVAT

-768 VVRWNRSYSY
+768 VVRWNYAYSY
-778 WVNNNTATG
+778 WVNNHTASG

-804 WAGADST
+804 YAGADST

>member
-14 NEDYQTGIITAT
+14 NEDYDTRNVNATGIITAT
-26 GIDVNGN
+26 GLDVNGN
-33 ADVSG
+33 ADISG
-38 NLSVG
+38 NMSVG

-51 TSIDSVGIITAQKD
+51 TSIDSVGIVTAQKD
-65 IHVGAGVSIVGIV
+65 IHVGAGVSVVGIV

-96 DNVSISGITTI
+96 DNVSISGVTTI

-145 KTGTSNLHSIGIEI
+145 KTGTTNVHSVGVEV

-170 IGTGATI
+170 IGAGATI
-177 YNSGAAVFTGIVT
+177 YNTGAANFVGVVT
-190 AGVFYGDGSNL
+190 AVRFYGDGSNL

-226 TAGSISSLDFSGS
+226 TAGSISSIDFTGS
-239 SGLSVIASTG
+239 SGVSVVASTG
-249 AAGVAT
+249 AAGIAT

-272 NLDLLNKSIT
+272 DLNLFNKSIT

-307 SSNLHSVGIE
+307 SSNLHNVGIE

-335 IFNSGDVV
+335 IFNSGDIVA
-343 GKAGAE
+343 KAGAE

-357 SFVGDGLNLTNTGS
+357 SFVGDGTNLTNTGS
-371 ALSEPS
+371 DLTEPS
-377 SGTHRLVTT
+377 SGVQRLVTT

-391 TMTSSGTD
+391 TMTASCTKSTLNFNFGTD
-399 STLSFNYG
+399 
-407 THTLS
+407 TLS
-412 ATNISGNLNA
+412 ATNFSGNLNA
-422 TQLTSGTV
+422 SQLSSGTV
-430 PIARLGDSG
+430 PIARLGSSG

-453 KTVVVA
+453 KTVTVA
-459 INSIS
+459 INSIG
-464 NDANNR
+464 NDGNNR
-470 IITSDGDGTATAESK
+470 IITSDGDGTATAESNM
-485 LTFDGTTLQLGAS
+485 TFDGTQLLFGS
-498 TKLDLSTNDSYLNAR
+498 GTNIDLSTNDVYLRSR
-513 VMRNESGGSDDGMYI
+513 VIHNPKSGGDGMYI
-528 GYGNASSGHTRI
+528 GYNNANSGHTRI
-540 YGGGATSGGISVQGS
+540 YGGGATSGGITVQGS
-555 GNGDCYINGNVI
+555 GNGDCYVNGNVI

-582 TVDGIQGANFVRS
+582 TVDGIHGGSFLRS
-595 DTTDTMS
+595 DANDTMS
-602 GDYNITGKLLIGG
+602 GNLTVTGSVYLNSGFTLSQSNNNRNMKFHTQGTGDIGISG
-615 AYGNNSYN
+615 YDGNNNWCFQLY
-623 SVSSTRLLFGGG
+623 
-635 DDQDNYHIGTNMEN
+635 GTTSN
-649 YGGNYT
+649 
-655 KLDLRW
+655 
-661 HTGIRMGAQP
+661 
-671 SYGGVRIF
+671 SYGFLTSNWGSWDIRKTVNDQMYLR
-679 NNEDLSTLLFSVGRG
+679 VGSSDRLVF
-694 DGHTRVE
+694 H
-701 SGNLYIGGN
+701 SGN
-710 EALHNG
+710 E
-716 NQSNINYN
+716 SSINYN
-724 NLSNKPSVAS
+724 NLSNKPSVAT

-768 VVRWNRSYSY
+768 VVRWNYAYSY
-778 WVNNNTATG
+778 WVNNHTASG

-804 WAGADST
+804 YAGADST

>member
-51 TSIDSVGIITAQKD
+51 TSIDSVGIVTAQKD
-65 IHVGAGVSIVGIV
+65 IHVGAGVSVVGIV

-96 DNVSISGITTI
+96 DNVSISGVTTI

-121 NGNARVTGIL
+121 NGDARVTGIL

-282 GTGHI
+282 GTGHL
-287 DITGNTKSTGIAT
+287 DITGNTKATGIAT

-307 SSNLHSVGIE
+307 SSNLHNVGIE

-343 GKAGAE
+343 AKAGAE

-386 SLTSG
+386 NLTSG

-399 STLSFNYG
+399 SVLSFNYG
-407 THTLS
+407 THTLA
-412 ATNISGNLNA
+412 ATNFSGSGASLTNLNA
-422 TQLTSGTV
+422 TNLSSGTV

-439 TKSGSTFLA
+439 TKSGTTFLA

-453 KTVVVA
+453 KTVTVA
-459 INSIS
+459 INSIA
-464 NDANNR
+464 NDGGNR
-470 IITSDGDGTATAESK
+470 ILTSDGDGTATAESS
-485 LTFDGTTLQLGAS
+485 LTFDGSTLGAS
-498 TKLDLSTNDSYLNAR
+498 GNVLVGGHASPLSSYQSSQTRLSIHKSSGSGAYLEIGAAQNTNGTSSGTILFINDNNSDATNNNANGKILAMQRVELATSDSNAGDD
-513 VMRNESGGSDDGMYI
+513 SGGDLVFMVKPEADSLTERLRMVSDGQLLPGSD
-528 GYGNASSGHTRI
+528 NAQNLGSLTKRWANI
-540 YGGGATSGGISVQGS
+540 YT
-555 GNGDCYINGNVI
+555 
-567 WNSGNDGSGTGLDAD
+567 AD
-582 TVDGIQGANFVRS
+582 L
-595 DTTDTMS
+595 
-602 GDYNITGKLLIGG
+602 K
-615 AYGNNSYN
+615 
-623 SVSSTRLLFGGG
+623 
-635 DDQDNYHIGTNMEN
+635 
-649 YGGNYT
+649 
-655 KLDLRW
+655 
-661 HTGIRMGAQP
+661 
-671 SYGGVRIF
+671 
-679 NNEDLSTLLFSVGRG
+679 
-694 DGHTRVE
+694 
-701 SGNLYIGGN
+701 
-710 EALHNG
+710 
-716 NQSNINYN
+716 
-724 NLSNKPSVAS
+724 LSNKGSKN
-734 VLYIDVYGQGNAGD
+734 DVDNTWGD
-748 RNTANSWAQSA
+748 YTIQEGESDLFLIN
-759 VSIPNNTMY
+759 
-768 VVRWNRSYSY
+768 NRSGKKYKFNLTEVS
-778 WVNNNTATG
+778 
-787 NEDRKTLW
+787 
-795 IKNSSGSIY
+795 
-804 WAGADST
+804 

>member
-96 DNVSISGITTI
+96 DNVSISGVTTI

-121 NGNARVTGIL
+121 NGDARVTGIL
-131 SVGTGTVVIDETTV
+131 SVGTGTVIIDETTV

-226 TAGSISSLDFSGS
+226 TAGSISSIDFTGS
-239 SGLSVIASTG
+239 SGLSVVANTG
-249 AAGVAT
+249 AAGIAT
-255 VAVLAELVS
+255 VAILAELVS

-282 GTGHI
+282 GTGHL
-287 DITGNTKSTGIAT
+287 DITGNTKATGIAT

-307 SSNLHSVGIE
+307 SSNLHNVGIE

-453 KTVVVA
+453 KTVTVA
-459 INSIS
+459 INSIG
-464 NDANNR
+464 NDGNNR
-470 IITSDGDGTATAESK
+470 ILTSDGDGTATAENK
-485 LTFDGTTLQLGAS
+485 LTFDGSQLLFGS
-498 TKLDLSTNDSYLNAR
+498 GTNVDLSTNDVYLRSR
-513 VMRNESGGSDDGMYI
+513 VIHNPKSGGDGMYI
-528 GYGNASSGHTRI
+528 GYSNANSGHTRI

-555 GNGDCYINGNVI
+555 GSGDCYVNGNVI

-582 TVDGIQGANFVRS
+582 TVDGIHGANFVRS
-595 DTTDTMS
+595 DTNDTMNGQLVVNTGTDEHIILQGS
-602 GDYNITGKLLIGG
+602 SSPYIRFREGTTDRAYLQFNSDGNIYLW
-615 AYGNNSYN
+615 NQEHN
-623 SVSSTRLLFGGG
+623 R
-635 DDQDNYHIGTNMEN
+635 
-649 YGGNYT
+649 
-655 KLDLRW
+655 
-661 HTGIRMGAQP
+661 GIRTGSQP
-671 SYGGVRIF
+671 SFYDGSYHTMWHAG
-679 NNEDLSTLLFSVGRG
+679 NDGSGSGLDSDLL
-694 DGHTRVE
+694 DGNHGSWYRD
-701 SGNLYIGGN
+701 
-710 EALHNG
+710 
-716 NQSNINYN
+716 YN
-724 NLSNKPSVAS
+724 NLTNTPSAAT

-748 RNTANSWAQSA
+748 RDTARNWATSA
-759 VSIPNNTMY
+759 VSVPNNTMF
-768 VVRWNRSYSY
+768 VVRWNRTYSY
-778 WVNNNTATG
+778 WVNNNTASG

>member
-26 GIDVNGN
+26 GLDVNGD

-65 IHVGAGVSIVGIV
+65 IHVGAGVSVVGIV

-96 DNVSISGITTI
+96 DNVSISGVTTI

-121 NGNARVTGIL
+121 NGDARVTGIL
-131 SVGTGTVVIDETTV
+131 SIGTGTVVIDETTV

-170 IGTGATI
+170 IGSGSTI

-221 GVVVG
+221 GTVVG

-282 GTGHI
+282 GTGHL
-287 DITGNTKSTGIAT
+287 DITGNTKATGIST

-307 SSNLHSVGIE
+307 TSNLHNVGIE

-335 IFNSGDVV
+335 IFNSGDIVA
-343 GKAGAE
+343 KAGAE

-357 SFVGDGLNLTNTGS
+357 SFVGDGANLTNTGASLSS
-371 ALSEPS
+371 AS
-377 SGTHRLVTT
+377 SGTERVVLTN
-386 SLTSG
+386 LTSG
-391 TMTSSGTD
+391 TMISAKTD
-399 STLSFNYG
+399 PQLTFNYA
-407 THTLS
+407 TNTLS
-412 ATNISGNLNA
+412 ASVFSGSGSGLSSLNA
-422 TQLTSGTV
+422 TNLSSGTV

-439 TKSGSTFLA
+439 TKNSGTFLA

-453 KTVVVA
+453 KTVTVA
-459 INSIS
+459 INSIAGDS
-464 NDANNR
+464 NNR
-470 IITSDGDGTATAESK
+470 VLTSDGDGTATAESN
-485 LTFDGTTLQLGAS
+485 LTFDGTTLQLGS
-498 TKLDLSTNDSYLNAR
+498 GTKLDLSSNDSYLNAR

-528 GYGNASSGHTRI
+528 GYGNANSGHTRI
-540 YGGGATSGGISVQGS
+540 YGGGQTSGGISVQGS
-555 GNGDCYINGNVI
+555 GNGDCYVNGNVI

-582 TVDGIQGANFVRS
+582 TVDGIHGANFVRS
-595 DTTDTMS
+595 DTNDTMNGQLVVNTGTDEHIILQGSSSPYIRFREGTTDRAYLQFNSDNHIYLWNQQYNKGFRIGDHANWYDGSSYHQIWNAGNDGS
-602 GDYNITGKLLIGG
+602 GSGLDADLLD
-615 AYGNNSYN
+615 GN
-623 SVSSTRLLFGGG
+623 
-635 DDQDNYHIGTNMEN
+635 
-649 YGGNYT
+649 
-655 KLDLRW
+655 
-661 HTGIRMGAQP
+661 
-671 SYGGVRIF
+671 
-679 NNEDLSTLLFSVGRG
+679 
-694 DGHTRVE
+694 DGSWYR
-701 SGNLYIGGN
+701 
-710 EALHNG
+710 
-716 NQSNINYN
+716 NYN
-724 NLSNKPSVAS
+724 NLTNTPSAAT

-748 RNTANSWAQSA
+748 RDTARNWATSA
-759 VSIPNNTMY
+759 VSVPNNTMF
-768 VVRWNRSYSY
+768 VVRWNRTYSY
-778 WVNNNTATG
+778 WVNNNTASG

>member
-1 MGLTRITKGVIKP
+1 M
-14 NEDYQTGIITAT
+14 
-26 GIDVNGN
+26 
-33 ADVSG
+33 
-38 NLSVG
+38 
-43 GVLTYEDV
+43 
-51 TSIDSVGIITAQKD
+51 
-65 IHVGAGVSIVGIV
+65 
-78 TAATGD
+78 
-84 FVDLDVDGHTNL
+84 
-96 DNVSISGITTI
+96 
-107 GDVVVGGA
+107 
-115 TTDLIV
+115 
-121 NGNARVTGIL
+121 
-131 SVGTGTVVIDETTV
+131 
-145 KTGTSNLHSIGIEI
+145 
-159 AGINVLGADTP
+159 
-170 IGTGATI
+170 
-177 YNSGAAVFTGIVT
+177 
-190 AGVFYGDGSNL
+190 
-201 SGITAAGTGAI
+201 
-212 GGLTVKGPD
+212 
-221 GVVVG
+221 
-226 TAGSISSLDFSGS
+226 
-239 SGLSVIASTG
+239 
-249 AAGVAT
+249 AT

-282 GTGHI
+282 GTGHL
-287 DITGNTKSTGIAT
+287 DITGNTKATGIAT

-307 SSNLHSVGIE
+307 SSNLHNVGIE

-386 SLTSG
+386 NLTSG

-399 STLSFNYG
+399 STLNFNFA

-412 ATNISGNLNA
+412 ATTFSGSGSGLTNLNA
-422 TQLTSGTV
+422 TNLSSGTV

-464 NDANNR
+464 GDANNR

-582 TVDGIQGANFVRS
+582 TVDGIHGANFVRS
-595 DTTDTMS
+595 DTNDTMNGQLVVNTGTDEHIILQGSSNPYIRFREGTTDRAYLQFSASDDAFYIVNQQQNDYIILRGGTS
-602 GDYNITGKLLIGG
+602 GLK
-615 AYGNNSYN
+615 
-623 SVSSTRLLFGGG
+623 
-635 DDQDNYHIGTNMEN
+635 
-649 YGGNYT
+649 
-655 KLDLRW
+655 W
-661 HTGIRMGAQP
+661 HA
-671 SYGGVRIF
+671 
-679 NNEDLSTLLFSVGRG
+679 
-694 DGHTRVE
+694 DGSEATVWT
-701 SGNLYIGGN
+701 SGNDGSGSGLDSD
-710 EALHNG
+710 LLDG
-716 NQSNINYN
+716 NQGSWYRDYN
-724 NLSNKPSVAS
+724 NLTNKPSVAS
-734 VLYIDVYGQGNAGD
+734 VLYIDVYGQGNQGSRDTA
-748 RNTANSWAQSA
+748 RNWATSA
-759 VSIPNNTMY
+759 VSVPNNCMF

-778 WVNNNTATG
+778 WINNNSGTAY
-787 NEDRKTLW
+787 EDRKTLW
-795 IKNSSGSIY
+795 IKNSSGNIY
-804 WAGADST
+804 FAGADST

>member
-14 NEDYQTGIITAT
+14 NEDFQLGIVTST
-26 GIDVNGN
+26 KLDVNGD
-33 ADVSG
+33 ADISG

-96 DNVSISGITTI
+96 DNVSISGVTTI

-226 TAGSISSLDFSGS
+226 TAGSISSIDFTGS
-239 SGLSVIASTG
+239 SGLSVIANTG
-249 AAGVAT
+249 AAGIAT
-255 VAVLAELVS
+255 VAILAELVS

-282 GTGHI
+282 GTGHL
-287 DITGNTKSTGIAT
+287 DITGNTKATGIAT

-307 SSNLHSVGIE
+307 SSNLHNVGIE

-386 SLTSG
+386 NLTSG

-399 STLSFNYG
+399 STLNFNFA

-439 TKSGSTFLA
+439 TKSGSTFLD

-453 KTVVVA
+453 KTVLVA

-464 NDANNR
+464 GDANNR

-528 GYGNASSGHTRI
+528 GYGNANSGHTRI
-540 YGGGATSGGISVQGS
+540 YGGGQTSGGISVQGS
-555 GNGDCYINGNVI
+555 GNGDCYVNGNVI

-582 TVDGIQGANFVRS
+582 TVDGIHGTSFLRK
-595 DTTDTMS
+595 DTNDTMS
-602 GDYNITGKLLIGG
+602 GNLTVTGSVYLNSGFTLSQSNNNRNMKFHTQGTGDIGISG
-615 AYGNNSYN
+615 YDGNNNWCFQLY
-623 SVSSTRLLFGGG
+623 
-635 DDQDNYHIGTNMEN
+635 GTTSN
-649 YGGNYT
+649 
-655 KLDLRW
+655 
-661 HTGIRMGAQP
+661 
-671 SYGGVRIF
+671 SYGFLTGNWGSWDIRKTVNDQMYLR
-679 NNEDLSTLLFSVGRG
+679 VGSSDRLVF
-694 DGHTRVE
+694 H
-701 SGNLYIGGN
+701 SGN
-710 EALHNG
+710 E
-716 NQSNINYN
+716 SSINYN